1 MAGHL
6 QDPIAAAKRLL
17 AEAGYPNGAGFP
29 AVELLYN
36 TSEAHKKIAAAIQ
49 FMWKKNL
56 GIKITLRNTE
66 WKTYLDQLSKLNYQ
80 IARRGWIGDYND
92 PNTFLEMF
100 VEHSGNNNTGWVNS
114 EYDRLLRQANAEQD
128 PDKRRQLLARCEQIL
143 MDELPIAP
151 IYFYVTQEMHRE
163 HVKGWYQ
170 NRQAIHP
177 TKHVYRDDGK
187 LLIINNHTEIQTLA
201 GSGYRTWRAGTPCA
215 DRAL

>member
-66 WKTYLDQLSKLNYQ
+66 WKTYLDQLSKLDYQ
-80 IARRGWIGDYND
+80 IARRGWIG
-92 PNTFLEMF
+92 
-100 VEHSGNNNTGWVNS
+100 NS
-114 EYDRLLRQANAEQD
+114 SIRICSQR
-128 PDKRRQLLARCEQIL
+128 AR
-143 MDELPIAP
+143 
-151 IYFYVTQEMHRE
+151 
-163 HVKGWYQ
+163 
-170 NRQAIHP
+170 
-177 TKHVYRDDGK
+177 
-187 LLIINNHTEIQTLA
+187 
-201 GSGYRTWRAGTPCA
+201 S
-215 DRAL
+215 